1 MIKKIIIIV
10 LFLNETFASG
20 AFDHGTSTG
29 KNLFEIDLTW
39 NPFNYFKNGQS
50 YVVVGY
56 GITNKIDF
64 HGYYSIHQE
73 NFSTLY
79 NGLFFQFYESN
90 KLDLATAVG
99 IRKNLKTNYSNIF
112 FPQLL
117 FNIKLHNQINIGGSF
132 VNILGHKKININ
144 SIPIASDIGIY
155 FPIHN
160 FFKKN
165 KMIKEVKVCLS
176 LFNPV
181 TNTLVEKNKFIPTY
195 SVDIKFEKL
204 NF

>member
-10 LFLNETFASG
+10 LFLNKIFASG

-50 YVVVGY
+50 YIVVGY
-56 GITNKIDF
+56 GLTEKIDF
-64 HGYYSIHQE
+64 HGYYSVHQE
-73 NFSTLY
+73 NFSSLY
-79 NGLFFQFYESN
+79 YGLFFQFHESN
-90 KLDLATAVG
+90 TLDLATAVG
-99 IRKNLKTNYSNIF
+99 LRKNLNTKYSNVF

-117 FNIKLHNQINIGGSF
+117 FNIKLKNQINIGGSF

-144 SIPIASDIGIY
+144 SIPIASDVGIY
-155 FPIHN
+155 FPIQN

-165 KMIKEVKVCLS
+165 KMIKEVKFCIS

-195 SVDIKFEKL
+195 SIDIKFKKL

>member
-1 MIKKIIIIV
+1 MIKKIITIF
-10 LFLNETFASG
+10 LFLNQIFASG
-20 AFDHGTSTG
+20 AFDHGSSTG
-29 KNLFEIDLTW
+29 KNFFEIDLTW

-50 YVVVGY
+50 YVVIGY
-56 GITNKIDF
+56 GISEKIDF

-73 NFSTLY
+73 NFSTYY
-79 NGLFFQFYESN
+79 NGLFYQFHNSN

-99 IRKNLKTNYSNIF
+99 LRKNLNTNYSNIF

-117 FNIKLHNQINIGGSF
+117 YTIKLHNQINIGGSF

-144 SIPIASDIGIY
+144 SIPIASDVGIY

-165 KMIKEVKVCLS
+165 KMIKEIKVCLS

>member
-64 HGYYSIHQE
+64 HGYYSVHQE

-79 NGLFFQFYESN
+79 NGFFFQFYESN

-99 IRKNLKTNYSNIF
+99 IRKNLKT
-112 FPQLL
+112 
-117 FNIKLHNQINIGGSF
+117 
-132 VNILGHKKININ
+132 
-144 SIPIASDIGIY
+144 
-155 FPIHN
+155 
-160 FFKKN
+160 
-165 KMIKEVKVCLS
+165 LS
-176 LFNPV
+176 
-181 TNTLVEKNKFIPTY
+181 
-195 SVDIKFEKL
+195 
-204 NF
+204 